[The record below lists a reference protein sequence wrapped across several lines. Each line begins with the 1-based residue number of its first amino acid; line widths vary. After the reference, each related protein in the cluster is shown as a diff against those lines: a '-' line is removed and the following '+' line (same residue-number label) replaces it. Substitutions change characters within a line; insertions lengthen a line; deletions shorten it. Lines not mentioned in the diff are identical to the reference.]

1 MERNGPGAQLR
12 GAVLLLAEAFKNSES
27 SSRYFS
33 CLGKIISLI
42 LSLEFVGFE
51 FIKYAEV
58 S

>member
-1 MERNGPGAQLR
+1 MERNGAGAQLR

-33 CLGKIISLI
+33 CLGKITSLI
-42 LSLEFVGFE
+42 FSPEFIGFKL
-51 FIKYAEV
+51 IKYAEV